1 MPTTSRVPSSR
12 PELVALRLGGTSEP
26 WERFGLD
33 VALPVGGVRLVFEG
47 GPPGVNGLALSPAPS
62 GPLDGL
68 VVDGISEEG
77 SDDSRAAEPAPVS
90 HSNGIVG
97 IDHVVVLTDD
107 VVRTTAAF
115 RAAGLDHRP
124 SPAPQEFFVLGPC
137 LLEVAQHEK
146 ARPGA
151 SLWGITFVGDDLE
164 RFGTPKDAVQPGR
177 RIVTVRREAGLGFPV
192 AVISPRG
199 V

>member
-1 MPTTSRVPSSR
+1 MPSSR

-33 VALPVGGVRLVFEG
+33 VNRPVGGVRLDFEG
-47 GPPGVNGLALSPAPS
+47 GEPGINGLALSPAPA

-68 VVDGISEEG
+68 VVDDIGEG
-77 SDDSRAAEPAPVS
+77 VSDRSRGAHP
-90 HSNGIVG
+90 NGILG

-115 RAAGLDHRP
+115 RSAGLDHRE
-124 SPAPQEFFVLGPC
+124 SRAPQEFFVLGPC

-146 ARPGA
+146 AGPGA
-151 SLWGITFVGDDLE
+151 SLWGITFVGDELE

-199 V
+199 A